1 MISGGGNSI
10 TSETRSRTR
19 ATARRGSIHKS
30 IADPPP
36 ALHGEEQQPSDAANA
51 VHAIGTGAAIAL
63 ARVNMT
69 QAFGVHMIPM
79 VMRVEE
85 ISDWPLRR
93 RIAASSASALTGHA
107 YWGAVLSGSS
117 VQRTVK

>member
-1 MISGGGNSI
+1 MMISGGGNSI
-10 TSETRSRTR
+10 TSETRSQTR

-36 ALHGEEQQPSDAANA
+36 ALRGEEQQPSDAANA

-79 VMRVEE
+79 VMRCDQAAETYMTPKGRSFME
-85 ISDWPLRR
+85 FLKRR
-93 RIAASSASALTGHA
+93 LSSSP
-107 YWGAVLSGSS
+107 
-117 VQRTVK
+117 R